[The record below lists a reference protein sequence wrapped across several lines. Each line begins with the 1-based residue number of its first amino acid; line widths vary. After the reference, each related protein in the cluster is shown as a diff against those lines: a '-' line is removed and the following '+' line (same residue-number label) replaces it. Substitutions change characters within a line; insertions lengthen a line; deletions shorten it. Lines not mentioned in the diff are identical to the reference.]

1 MSSRRPR
8 FYVPP
13 SGLTWS
19 RMLFTENPVLQR
31 ELLTNLRANRA
42 FVLMLVYQMA
52 LASVLL
58 VAYPS
63 GQRVDLSTDSSAAR
77 QLVDFF
83 FLGQYVLASLMAPTF
98 AAGAISGEKERKTYE
113 MLLASPLTPWAI
125 VIGKMVASL
134 THLAVLII
142 ASLPIIMLALPLGG
156 VSIYEVLVAY
166 LWLMI
171 SIILF
176 GSIGLACSCGF
187 RRTSSS
193 LVVSYLIILPLV
205 IVGAIFWRGLES
217 SGSVRLWIATFVLP
231 PLYLSISWLLC
242 RWTALRL
249 LYPPDVGS
257 EGKDVIDL
265 EEESKNAIGMVIQR
279 DQFPDRLFAPP
290 RRTALMR
297 DDANPVY
304 DKEIHAELF
313 SQGTLMLRLVIQISM
328 ILAIPLMAA
337 FLFIRTKYCPWYISY
352 VLVFNIL
359 VAPVFSA
366 GAITSERERQTL
378 ELLLT
383 TVLQPWQILW
393 GKLLAGF
400 RVSYVLT
407 MFLMWPMVLAFVLNF
422 QAYYSNWLAV
432 LAFFGIVFVAAAFN
446 SVSALLC
453 SVLCQKS
460 SVAMLLSYSLLIVIY
475 FLPVA
480 AWYVVSSVSSIDSA
494 VAAMRILKQVGVAS
508 PLMAC
513 FWVPLDANVLD
524 VGSATPQL
532 ATGDW
537 RMVVAYFAVTASA
550 IAVMFAVI
558 SAFLRNRWGM
568 TGR

>member
-1 MSSRRPR
+1 M
-8 FYVPP
+8 YLV
-13 SGLTWS
+13 
-19 RMLFTENPVLQR
+19 ENPVLQR
-31 ELLTNLRANRA
+31 ELLTNLRANRG

-63 GQRVDLSTDSSAAR
+63 GQRVDLSTDSSAAL

-83 FLGQYVLASLMAPTF
+83 FLGQYILASLMAPTF

-113 MLLASPLTPWAI
+113 MLLASPLHPWAI

-156 VSIYEVLVAY
+156 VSIWEVLAAY
-166 LWLMI
+166 LWLVI
-171 SIILF
+171 SVILF

-187 RRTSSS
+187 RRTASS
-193 LVVSYLIILPLV
+193 LVVAYLIILPLV
-205 IVGAIFWRGLES
+205 IMGAMFWRGLAS
-217 SGSVRLWIATFVLP
+217 AGNVRLNLIVFVLP
-231 PLYLSISWLLC
+231 PIYLTISALLC
-242 RWTALRL
+242 QWTARRL

-265 EEESKNAIGMVIQR
+265 EEESRNAVGMIIQR

-297 DDANPVY
+297 DEANPVY

-328 ILAIPLMAA
+328 LLAIPLMAF
-337 FLFIRTKYCPWYISY
+337 FLFIWPEYSPWYISY

-359 VAPVFSA
+359 VAPVFSS
-366 GAITSERERQTL
+366 GSLTSERERQTL

-383 TVLQPWQILW
+383 TQLKPWQIIW

-407 MFLMWPMVLAFVLNF
+407 MFLMWPMVLAFVLGF
-422 QAYYSNWLAV
+422 TVYGSNWMAV
-432 LAFFGIVFVAAAFN
+432 IAFFAIVFVAAVFN
-446 SVSALLC
+446 SVSAMLC
-453 SVLCQKS
+453 SALSKKT
-460 SVAMLLSYSLLIVIY
+460 SVAMLASYSILIVIY
-475 FLPVA
+475 FLPAA
-480 AWYVVSSVSSIDSA
+480 AWYIGGNVTNSQEVMGVLKDISI
-494 VAAMRILKQVGVAS
+494 AS
-508 PLMAC
+508 PLMTS
-513 FWVPLDANVLD
+513 FWVPLDSNMLRELSDPSRGNGGEWFIVGLYFLVTSVLISICLG
-524 VGSATPQL
+524 VIATIL
-532 ATGDW
+532 G
-537 RMVVAYFAVTASA
+537 
-550 IAVMFAVI
+550 
-558 SAFLRNRWGM
+558 NRWGM

>member
-1 MSSRRPR
+1 M
-8 FYVPP
+8 YLV
-13 SGLTWS
+13 
-19 RMLFTENPVLQR
+19 ENPVLQR
-31 ELLTNLRANRA
+31 ELLTNLRANRG
-42 FVLMLVYQMA
+42 FVLMLFYQLA

-63 GQRVDLSTDSSAAR
+63 GQRVDLSTDSSAAL

-83 FLGQYVLASLMAPTF
+83 FLGQYILASLMAPTF

-113 MLLASPLTPWAI
+113 MLLASPLSPWAI

-156 VSIYEVLVAY
+156 VSIWEVLAAY
-166 LWLMI
+166 LWLVI
-171 SIILF
+171 SVILF

-187 RRTSSS
+187 RRTASS
-193 LVVSYLIILPLV
+193 LVVAYLIILPLV
-205 IVGAIFWRGLES
+205 ILGAMFWRGLAS
-217 SGSVRLWIATFVLP
+217 VGDVRLKLIVFVLP
-231 PLYLSISWLLC
+231 PIYLGISAALC
-242 RWTALRL
+242 HWTARRL

-265 EEESKNAIGMVIQR
+265 EEESRNAVGMIIQR

-328 ILAIPLMAA
+328 LLAIPLMAF
-337 FLFIRTKYCPWYISY
+337 FLFIWPEYCPRYISY

-359 VAPVFSA
+359 VAPVFSS
-366 GAITSERERQTL
+366 GSLTSERERQTL

-383 TVLQPWQILW
+383 TQLKPSQIIW

-407 MFLMWPMVLAFVLNF
+407 MFLMWPMVLAFVLGMSV
-422 QAYYSNWLAV
+422 YGSNWLAV
-432 LAFFGIVFVAAAFN
+432 IAFFAIVFVAAVFN

-453 SVLCQKS
+453 SALSKKTT
-460 SVAMLLSYSLLIVIY
+460 VAMLASYSLLIVIY
-475 FLPVA
+475 FIPVA
-480 AWYVVSSVSSIDSA
+480 TWYIGTSVTDSKDVLA
-494 VAAMRILKQVGVAS
+494 VLKQIGIAS
-508 PLMAC
+508 PLMTS
-513 FWVPLDANVLD
+513 FWVPLDANMMRD
-524 VGSATPQL
+524 AAASAQGNG
-532 ATGDW
+532 GDW
-537 RMVVAYFAVTASA
+537 ASVGLYFLVTGVM
-550 IAVMFAVI
+550 IAVSLVTITTILGKRF
-558 SAFLRNRWGM
+558 GM